1 MKLAD
6 YVIEFFADRGVRDVF
21 VVYGA
26 AIGDLVDAFTKTDRI
41 RYLCVMHEQA
51 GAFAAEVVTKIS
63 GRLGVTLVTSGPGG
77 TNLVTGIANC
87 WYDSIPNVF
96 LTGQVHSQFMRSDP
110 SIRQLGFQENDIVS
124 IVKPIT
130 KYAVMVTDPA
140 RIRYELERAV
150 WEATHG
156 RPGPV
161 LIDMPLDLQKV
172 DVDPA
177 ALDGFTPPI
186 EAPGAVPVADAIERY
201 LDALSRAERPVLLI
215 GGGVRLAD
223 AVEEVRALGETLGIP
238 CLPTWNAL
246 DVFTSDYALYRG
258 RVGTYGGPGRNFA
271 IQNADLLLTIGCRI
285 SGRITGGVPET
296 FARAA
301 TKFFVDVDDANLDP
315 KLQQVRGDV
324 NVKCDAKAFAQALLA
339 RARVRGV
346 KRFDAWLERTR
357 EWRDRYDP
365 VRPEFRDTTGIVH
378 PYVFMDELSRQ
389 LTARDVIV
397 ADCGG
402 NVVVTNQAFRTKYG
416 QRLISSNGNSP
427 MGFSFAGAIGACV
440 VAEPGQRVVCII
452 GDGGFNM
459 NVQELQTLVT
469 YELPLKTFIM
479 NNHVYGITKAYQ
491 DTNFGGRYEAAG
503 PKGYRPP
510 DFVKLTEG
518 YGVATETIADHRDLA
533 AKIARVLAHPGPIVC
548 DVNMHEHIRYEPRIF
563 GWNTPIEDMYPY
575 LPREEFRA
583 NMAIEPMPGWEKP
596 AMPGGARTGAPPAQP

>member
-6 YVIEFFADRGVRDVF
+6 YVIEFFADLGVKDVF
-21 VVYGA
+21 LVYGA

-41 RYLCVMHEQA
+41 RYVCVMHEQA

-96 LTGQVHSQFMRSDP
+96 LTGQVHSAFMRTDP
-110 SIRQLGFQENDIVS
+110 SVRQLGFQENDIVS
-124 IVKPIT
+124 MVKPIT
-130 KYAVMVTDPA
+130 KYAVMVTDA
-140 RIRYELERAV
+140 RRIRYELERAV

-161 LIDMPLDLQKV
+161 LLDLPLDLQKV
-172 DVDPA
+172 EVDPS
-177 ALDGFTPPI
+177 ALEGFSPP
-186 EAPGAVPVADAIERY
+186 PVADDPAMSEAIDRY
-201 LDALSRAERPVLLI
+201 LAALERAERPVLLI
-215 GGGVRLAD
+215 GGGVRLAGAVD
-223 AVEEVRALGETLGIP
+223 AVRALGAALRIP

-246 DVFTSDYALYRG
+246 DVFTSDYEYYRG

-271 IQNADLLLTIGCRI
+271 LQNADLLLTIGCRI
-285 SGRITGGVPET
+285 SGRITGGVPAT

-301 TKFFVDVDDANLDP
+301 TKFIVDVDAANLDP
-315 KLQQVRGDV
+315 ALQQVRGDV
-324 NVKCDAKAFAQALLA
+324 NVRCDARAFAEALTA
-339 RARVRGV
+339 RAKSRRP
-346 KRFDAWLERTR
+346 KPFDGWLARTR

-365 VRPEFRDTTGIVH
+365 VRPEYFETRGLVH
-378 PYVFMDELSRQ
+378 PYVFVDELSRQ
-389 LTARDVIV
+389 LEATDIVV

-402 NVVVTNQAFRTKYG
+402 NVVVTNQAFRTKWG

-440 VAEPGQRVVCII
+440 AAPDRRVVCII

-459 NVQELQTLVT
+459 NVQELQTLRT

-510 DFVKLTEG
+510 DFVKVVQS
-518 YGVATETIADHRDLA
+518 YGVATETIQDHAELA
-533 AKIARVLAHPGPIVC
+533 AKIKAVLGHPGAIVC
-548 DVNMHEHIRYEPRIF
+548 DVNMHEQIRYEPRIF
-563 GWNTPIEDMYPY
+563 GWSTPIEDMYPY
-575 LPREEFRA
+575 LSREEFRA
-583 NMAIEPMPGWEKP
+583 NMLIDPVPGWETP
-596 AMPGGARTGAPPAQP
+596 AMPGGAKKSME

>member
-21 VVYGA
+21 LVYGS

-41 RYLCVMHEQA
+41 RYVCVMHEQA

-96 LTGQVHSQFMRSDP
+96 LTGQVHSAFLRPDP
-110 SIRQLGFQENDIVS
+110 SVRQLGFQENDIVS
-124 IVKPIT
+124 MVQPIT

-161 LIDMPLDLQKV
+161 LLDLPLDLQKV

-177 ALDGFTPPI
+177 ALDGFTPP
-186 EAPGAVPVADAIERY
+186 ADAPTATTPMAEAIDRY
-201 LDALSRAERPVLLI
+201 LEALAHAERPVLLI
-215 GGGVRLAD
+215 GGGVRLAGG
-223 AVEEVRALGETLGIP
+223 VEAVRALGATLRIP

-246 DVFTSDYALYRG
+246 DVFTSDWELYRG

-285 SGRITGGVPET
+285 SGRITGGVPDT

-301 TKFFVDVDDANLDP
+301 TKFIVDVDDASLDP

-324 NVKCDAKAFAQALLA
+324 NVRCDARVFADALTA
-339 RARVRGV
+339 RARGRRLP
-346 KRFDAWLERTR
+346 RFDAWLERTR
-357 EWRDRYDP
+357 DWRDRYDP
-365 VRPEFRDTTGIVH
+365 VRPEFRQTRDIVH
-378 PYVFMDELSRQ
+378 PYVFMDELSRR
-389 LTARDVIV
+389 LDARDIVV

-416 QRLISSNGNSP
+416 QRLVSSNGNSP

-440 VAEPGQRVVCII
+440 AAPDRRVVCII

-510 DFVKLTEG
+510 DFVKLVQG
-518 YGVATETIADHRDLA
+518 YGVATETIRDHGELA
-533 AKIARVLAHPGPIVC
+533 AKLERVLAYPGAIVC

-575 LPREEFRA
+575 LPRAEFRA
-583 NMAIEPMPGWEKP
+583 NMLIDPVPGWETP
-596 AMPGGARTGAPPAQP
+596 AMPGGARTGAPPAAP